1 MSAENGLTDKSLF
14 QQHSVVTQSHYHFAT
29 LALKDALQQLIWKKF
44 QFVKTTV
51 LVCSRLSD
59 SVRQCW

>member
-1 MSAENGLTDKSLF
+1 MLVENSLTDKTLF
-14 QQHSVVTQSHYHFAT
+14 QQHSVVTQSHYCFAT
-29 LALKDALQQLIWKKF
+29 LALKEALQQLIWKKF
-44 QFVKTTV
+44 RFVETTV